1 MTAQRFELMSPDA
14 SFAEREPKIGTGGT
28 LTISINLLKT
38 ILGTGMLALPFAF
51 KELGLLPGI
60 VLLGIC
66 GYFARHGLIV
76 YSQCAMRAGVS
87 GDDGISVL
95 CKLVNR
101 RLGPLINFAL
111 LAMCLG
117 SAISYLCLIGD
128 ILPKILPGSINRNLC
143 TVAAGIFLLL
153 PLCFIKDL
161 NRLQYTSLFGLMGII
176 YTVVL
181 SLSMLFRS
189 LHSEEPVKMLWPDSL
204 KLSNVNSI
212 IFVFTCHQSVKL
224 SSNHPIMI
232 L

>member
-1 MTAQRFELMSPDA
+1 MTAQRFEVMSPEA
-14 SFAEREPKIGTGGT
+14 PFAEREQKAGTGGT

-38 ILGTGMLALPFAF
+38 ILGTGMLALPFAI
-51 KELGLLPGI
+51 KELALIPGI
-60 VLLGIC
+60 VSMGIC
-66 GYFARHGLIV
+66 GYFARHGLII

-95 CKLVNR
+95 CKMVNR

-128 ILPKILPGSINRNLC
+128 ILPQILPGSINRNLC

-181 SLSMLFRS
+181 SLSMLSRS
-189 LHSEEPVKMLWPDSL
+189 MSVAEPVKIFWPETL

-212 IFVFTCHQSVKL
+212 IFVFTCHQSVNL
-224 SSNHPIMI
+224 GSNFSFIF